1 MPSLTRLLSFL
12 GVPIALV
19 YAGMFALVSLV
30 DPTPREFVVTIP
42 QESMAKRVAVPATAK
57 RTTGNELGDR
67 LQGVEPDRLAGVLEK
82 LHISR

>member
-30 DPTPREFVVTIP
+30 DRPRAN
-42 QESMAKRVAVPATAK
+42 SW
-57 RTTGNELGDR
+57 
-67 LQGVEPDRLAGVLEK
+67 
-82 LHISR
+82 